1 MGFLFPSL
9 AGGTTQANHMNQNA
23 IEYEEAPPDLPVSAF
38 EQHVVSALSGIYLN
52 AGLPLEFAVRAAL
65 ADYECS
71 FNDHSDY
78 RS

>member
-1 MGFLFPSL
+1 
-9 AGGTTQANHMNQNA
+9 MNQNA
-23 IEYEEAPPDLPVSAF
+23 IEYEETAPDLPAPAF
-38 EQHVVSALSGIYLN
+38 ERHLVSVLSGIYLN

-71 FNDHSDY
+71 FADHTSY